1 MEAKL
6 SDLATSSISPSP
18 ASTSSSVGQL
28 FYVQLLTNSRIS
40 RCQGCR
46 GAIEHGLHSP
56 HNIVIQHKEHVLFQN
71 PHTGNW
77 QLSRD
82 LRNTYYHPFLNCILQ
97 FIRAESVARC
107 QRSIGFKSFAASF
120 ERIWTPNLTFTIII
134 RTLTTACLFSSP
146 CIVCNCSKYLI
157 DNCLLCVVT
166 LL

>member
-1 MEAKL
+1 MEKQETENGNGRGKWKRTAENGNGRGKWKG
-6 SDLATSSISPSP
+6 A
-18 ASTSSSVGQL
+18 QL

-82 LRNTYYHPFLNCILQ
+82 LRNTYYHPFLNCI
-97 FIRAESVARC
+97 AP
-107 QRSIGFKSFAASF
+107 KH
-120 ERIWTPNLTFTIII
+120 PD
-134 RTLTTACLFSSP
+134 FSSSELK
-146 CIVCNCSKYLI
+146 VSQDVKDRL
-157 DNCLLCVVT
+157 DSSHLQLL
-166 LL
+166 LSEFGLQI